1 MVKTLIYQ
9 NVEDFGKWQQTFDGL
24 YSFRKSSGELSCSV
38 TSLYHNPNA
47 IYVVNEWD
55 SIDAFKVFIS
65 SYDLSNAMKYAG
77 ILAQLHSFILST
89 IENDNN

>member
-9 NVEDFGKWQQTFDGL
+9 NVEDFGRWKQTFDGL

-47 IYVVNEWD
+47 VYVVNEWD
-55 SIDAFKVFIS
+55 SLDAFKVFIS
-65 SYDLSNAMKYAG
+65 SGDLSEAMKYAG
-77 ILAQLHSFILST
+77 IQAQPHSFILSAN
-89 IENDNN
+89 ENDNN